1 MQYLSTITKKKIN
14 SMFIKILRLSKK
26 SKKKYMLPGYSMT
39 EILIVLCIIGILI
52 LMVLPNQTSVISQ
65 AKAIEA
71 QTMLNHLYALEK
83 SHFYRFSKYSSN
95 FEELSFEPALGI
107 DKGGQA
113 VYSIE
118 IIEAGTNNF
127 KARATALS
135 DFDGDGT
142 LNVWEINENKLLK
155 EVTKD

>member
-1 MQYLSTITKKKIN
+1 
-14 SMFIKILRLSKK
+14 
-26 SKKKYMLPGYSMT
+26 ML
-39 EILIVLCIIGILI
+39 
-52 LMVLPNQTSVISQ
+52 VLPNQTSVISQ

-71 QTMLNHLYALEK
+71 QSMLNHLYALEK
-83 SHFYRFSKYSSN
+83 SHFYRYSRYSSS
-95 FEELSFEPALGI
+95 FEELGFEPSLTI

-113 VYSIE
+113 VYNIE
-118 IIEAGTNNF
+118 ILESSTNGF

-142 LNVWEINENKLLK
+142 FNVWEVDENKVLK

>member
-1 MQYLSTITKKKIN
+1 
-14 SMFIKILRLSKK
+14 
-26 SKKKYMLPGYSMT
+26 MT

-71 QTMLNHLYALEK
+71 QTMLNHVYALEK
-83 SHFYRFSKYSSN
+83 SHFYRYSRYTSDFS
-95 FEELSFEPALGI
+95 ELGFEPSLTI
-107 DKGGQA
+107 DNGGQA
-113 VYSIE
+113 VYKIE
-118 IIEAGTNNF
+118 IMESGTNSF

-142 LNVWEINENKLLK
+142 FNVWEIDHNKGLK